1 MYLAGD
7 VGGMGE
13 AWADELSHPVDMCAF
28 DPAVPALTTS
38 LIHSTSLHRWF
49 DLDMIR
55 GLLTMEFSECVVLSP
70 ESLVNV
76 KGILLHVGASYLY
89 WNPKTHKSCEHVFFF
104 CDYRATPLQSMAG
117 LIV

>member
-1 MYLAGD
+1 
-7 VGGMGE
+7 
-13 AWADELSHPVDMCAF
+13 
-28 DPAVPALTTS
+28 
-38 LIHSTSLHRWF
+38 
-49 DLDMIR
+49 MIR

-89 WNPKTHKSCEHVFFF
+89 WNPKHTSHVNMCSFFF
-104 CDYRATPLQSMAG
+104 CDYRATLLQSMAG

>member
-1 MYLAGD
+1 
-7 VGGMGE
+7 
-13 AWADELSHPVDMCAF
+13 
-28 DPAVPALTTS
+28 
-38 LIHSTSLHRWF
+38 
-49 DLDMIR
+49 MIR

-89 WNPKTHKSCEHVFFF
+89 WNPKTPVKLNMCVFVF